1 MAKLD
6 HDNSIY
12 IHLKSNAAQ
21 FTPSGHSAQT
31 GLRQGDPLSPLLL
44 ILAID
49 PLNRL
54 LQVAIERGF
63 LMKFNGRA
71 ARFRVFMYADDAVIF
86 LKPTITDVCNLD
98 MLLNFGAVIRLQT
111 I

>member
-1 MAKLD
+1 MTILSSSTSRVML
-6 HDNSIY
+6 NS
-12 IHLKSNAAQ
+12 
-21 FTPSGHSAQT
+21 
-31 GLRQGDPLSPLLL
+31 SPLPAIQHRRGFVRGTPFRPFFL
-44 ILAID
+44 ILVID

-63 LMKFNGRA
+63 LMKLNGRA
-71 ARFRVFMYADDAVIF
+71 VRFRVFMYADDAVIF